1 MEYKY
6 NLVIADIETNA
17 IENFTTLDCPIKFHC
32 ISILDVKTLEMHEFN
47 TLKDNIEDGIKMLEQ
62 SKYVCGHNFIGFD
75 GPCIEKVY
83 GLKLNKIVD
92 TMLMSKLFCRDI
104 TITDRRRENFP
115 TALVGK
121 HSLKAWGWRLGNF
134 KGNHGEKEDAWE
146 YCTPEMQQY
155 CSQDVKVTYDLYKH
169 LIQYSVSSKSLELE
183 HDFARLIR
191 VQELNGF
198 PFDVEKAEELAKELS
213 VILMISLFEKK
224 LTGFYHNTSI
234 VINEK
239 GKIISKYRK
248 MHIPD
253 DPGYYEKFYFS
264 PGDLGFKST
273 KTIYGKI
280 GSLICWDQ
288 WFPEAARLTAL
299 KGAEILFY
307 PTAIGWHPK
316 EKKKFGKAQLNA
328 WITMQ
333 RSHAVANGVYVAA
346 INRIGF
352 EKIKNRKIQ
361 FWGNSIIIDPYGNVL
376 RQSHFNREE
385 TIICDIDF
393 KKIEDARQHW
403 PFLRDRRIDYY
414 KGLLKNP
421 EDE

>member
-1 MEYKY
+1 MKKKTTIGLIQIKVS
-6 NLVIADIETNA
+6 NNPITN
-17 IENFTTLDCPIKFHC
+17 IENSIKKIKEAAKKNAKIICLPELFLSPYFCQTENHSKFKLAEKIPGPI
-32 ISILDVKTLEMHEFN
+32 TN
-47 TLKDNIEDGIKMLEQ
+47 T
-62 SKYVCGHNFIGFD
+62 
-75 GPCIEKVY
+75 
-83 GLKLNKIVD
+83 
-92 TMLMSKLFCRDI
+92 
-104 TITDRRRENFP
+104 
-115 TALVGK
+115 
-121 HSLKAWGWRLGNF
+121 
-134 KGNHGEKEDAWE
+134 
-146 YCTPEMQQY
+146 YC
-155 CSQDVKVTYDLYKH
+155 K
-169 LIQYSVSSKSLELE
+169 
-183 HDFARLIR
+183 
-191 VQELNGF
+191 
-198 PFDVEKAEELAKELS
+198 LAKELS

-224 LTGFYHNTSI
+224 LTGFYHNTSS

-253 DPGYYEKFYFS
+253 APGYYEKFYFS

-376 RQSHFNREE
+376 KQSHFNREE

>member
-1 MEYKY
+1 MKKKTTIGLIQIKVS
-6 NLVIADIETNA
+6 NNPITN
-17 IENFTTLDCPIKFHC
+17 IENSIKKIKEAAKKNAKIICLPELFLSPYFCQTENHSKFKLAEKIPGPI
-32 ISILDVKTLEMHEFN
+32 TN
-47 TLKDNIEDGIKMLEQ
+47 T
-62 SKYVCGHNFIGFD
+62 
-75 GPCIEKVY
+75 
-83 GLKLNKIVD
+83 
-92 TMLMSKLFCRDI
+92 
-104 TITDRRRENFP
+104 
-115 TALVGK
+115 
-121 HSLKAWGWRLGNF
+121 
-134 KGNHGEKEDAWE
+134 
-146 YCTPEMQQY
+146 YC
-155 CSQDVKVTYDLYKH
+155 K
-169 LIQYSVSSKSLELE
+169 
-183 HDFARLIR
+183 
-191 VQELNGF
+191 
-198 PFDVEKAEELAKELS
+198 LAKELS

-234 VINEK
+234 VIKEK
-239 GKIISKYRK
+239 GKIISKYKK

>member
-1 MEYKY
+1 MKKK
-6 NLVIADIETNA
+6 
-17 IENFTTLDCPIKFHC
+17 TT
-32 ISILDVKTLEMHEFN
+32 
-47 TLKDNIEDGIKMLEQ
+47 
-62 SKYVCGHNFIGFD
+62 IGL
-75 GPCIEKVY
+75 I
-83 GLKLNKIVD
+83 
-92 TMLMSKLFCRDI
+92 
-104 TITDRRRENFP
+104 
-115 TALVGK
+115 
-121 HSLKAWGWRLGNF
+121 
-134 KGNHGEKEDAWE
+134 
-146 YCTPEMQQY
+146 Q
-155 CSQDVKVTYDLYKH
+155 VKVSNNPITNIKNSIKKIREAAKKNAKIICLPELFLSPYFCQTENHSKFKLAEKIPGPITNTYCK
-169 LIQYSVSSKSLELE
+169 
-183 HDFARLIR
+183 
-191 VQELNGF
+191 
-198 PFDVEKAEELAKELS
+198 LAKELS

-361 FWGNSIIIDPYGNVL
+361 FWGNSIIIDPYGNIL

>member
-1 MEYKY
+1 MKKKTTIGLIQIKVS
-6 NLVIADIETNA
+6 NNPITN
-17 IENFTTLDCPIKFHC
+17 IENSIKKIKEAAKKNAKIICLPELFLSPYFCQTENHSKFKLAEK
-32 ISILDVKTLEMHEFN
+32 IPGPMTN
-47 TLKDNIEDGIKMLEQ
+47 T
-62 SKYVCGHNFIGFD
+62 
-75 GPCIEKVY
+75 
-83 GLKLNKIVD
+83 
-92 TMLMSKLFCRDI
+92 
-104 TITDRRRENFP
+104 
-115 TALVGK
+115 
-121 HSLKAWGWRLGNF
+121 
-134 KGNHGEKEDAWE
+134 
-146 YCTPEMQQY
+146 YC
-155 CSQDVKVTYDLYKH
+155 
-169 LIQYSVSSKSLELE
+169 
-183 HDFARLIR
+183 
-191 VQELNGF
+191 N
-198 PFDVEKAEELAKELS
+198 LAKELS

-273 KTIYGKI
+273 KTRYGKI

-361 FWGNSIIIDPYGNVL
+361 FWGNSIIIDPYGNIL